1 MKFEGPTIEDFH
13 ANHRGKTVSLWYT
26 DQNLR
31 MHQPQQKAYK
41 NRERE
46 IKQTETKSLSFKL
59 ASIFE
64 NSDSGSD
71 DSDIDFD

>member
-1 MKFEGPTIEDFH
+1 MQTTELKPCPYGTLIKTLECTSP
-13 ANHRGKTVSLWYT
+13 NGKHTKT
-26 DQNLR
+26 G
-31 MHQPQQKAYK
+31 
-41 NRERE
+41 RE